1 MEGGRTLSKSIC
13 IIGAGIGGLT
23 AGAYLAKA
31 GYDVT
36 VLEKATTVGGSA
48 GWYVRKG
55 RMFPTGATIAF
66 GLEENGILR
75 KIVNE
80 LQIELP
86 VNDMSHP
93 MDVILPS
100 GKVSIYKSE
109 ESWEKEL
116 KLAFPERSGDVIN
129 FWDELAQLSQDV
141 LGVTESEVSLP
152 IRRLYDLGNLP
163 KFVVQHPKSVLRL
176 ARFARWTV
184 GDLLKRHNLDSYE
197 PLIHF
202 LDAQLIDAVQT
213 DVNEAAL
220 LPSSVALEIYRKG
233 SFTFENG
240 MGQLNKALSDKIEEL
255 GGRVLVASP
264 VQKVNY
270 DDSQK
275 KWSVE
280 SRKCTSTFNIVINNS
295 GISFG
300 PNTSYTDDGG
310 FSWGAFRLDAIVS
323 DEIKQELPKDSKLP
337 FAYQIVPNSTQSTLL
352 NRAHG
357 PVYVTFHNAKDKDGE
372 PIDKE
377 VAMTISVHTD
387 LSVWNTYSKEDYK
400 LNKEQLVGEILNE
413 VEQVI
418 PVKEKLKYLEAGS
431 PLTYEKFIGKSGV
444 GGFPLNVKN
453 AIIKPRGMR
462 SKLPQFYIVGE
473 HVFPGPG
480 TLSSSLSGYFAA
492 RAIMK
497 ENV

>member
-1 MEGGRTLSKSIC
+1 MKGGRPLTKSIC

-23 AGAYLAKA
+23 AGAYLGKA

-48 GWYVRKG
+48 GWYIRKG

-66 GLEENGILR
+66 GLEENGVLR

-86 VNDMSHP
+86 VNDMLHP

-100 GKVSIYKSE
+100 GKVSIYKSK

-116 KLAFPERSGDVIN
+116 KLAFPDRSSDVIK
-129 FWDELAQLSQDV
+129 FWEELNQLSQDV

-152 IRRLYDLGNLP
+152 IRRLYDLGTLP
-163 KFVVQHPKSVLRL
+163 KFLVKHPDAALRL
-176 ARFARWTV
+176 ARFARRTV
-184 GDLLKRHNLDSYE
+184 RDLLKRHNLDSYE
-197 PLIHF
+197 PFIHF

-213 DVNEAAL
+213 DVSEAAL
-220 LPSSVALEIYRKG
+220 LPSCVALSIYRKG

-240 MGQLNKALSDKIEEL
+240 MGQLCKALSDKMVEH
-255 GGRVLVASP
+255 GGRVLLKSP

-270 DDSQK
+270 DPIQK
-275 KWSVE
+275 KWGIE
-280 SRKCTSTFNIVINNS
+280 SKKCSSLFDIVINNS

-300 PNTSYTDDGG
+300 PKTSYTDDGE
-310 FSWGAFRLDAIVS
+310 FSWGAFRLDAIVTG
-323 DEIKQELPKDSKLP
+323 EIKKDLPKDSSLP
-337 FAYQIVPNSTQSTLL
+337 FAYQIVPSLSHSTLI
-352 NRAHG
+352 NQAHG
-357 PVYVTFHNAKDKDGE
+357 PVYVTFHNAKDKNGD
-372 PIDKE
+372 PVDNE

-387 LSVWNTYSKEDYK
+387 LSVWNAYSKEEYK
-400 LNKEQLVGEILNE
+400 LAKEQLVGEILNE

-418 PVKEKLKYLEAGS
+418 PVKEKLIYFEAGS

-444 GGFPLNVKN
+444 GGFPLTVKN
-453 AIIKPRGMR
+453 AISKPRGVR

-480 TLSSSLSGYFAA
+480 TLSSCLSGYYAA
-492 RAIMK
+492 RTIVK
-497 ENV
+497 EYS

>member
-1 MEGGRTLSKSIC
+1 MTKSIC

-48 GWYVRKG
+48 GWYIRKG

-66 GLEENGILR
+66 GLEEKGVLR
-75 KIVNE
+75 KILND
-80 LQIELP
+80 LQIKLP
-86 VNDMSHP
+86 VNDMLHP

-100 GKVSIYKSE
+100 GKVSIYKSK

-116 KLAFPERSGDVIN
+116 NQAFSDRSGDVIK
-129 FWDELAQLSQDV
+129 FWDELTQISQDV

-163 KFVVQHPKSVLRL
+163 KYLVQHPNSALRL

-184 GDLLKRHNLDSYE
+184 RDLLKRHNLELYE

-202 LDAQLIDAVQT
+202 LNAQLIDAVQT
-213 DVNEAAL
+213 DVSEAAL
-220 LPSSVALEIYRKG
+220 LPSSVALSIYRKG

-240 MGQLNKALSDKIEEL
+240 MGQLCKALSDKIEEL
-255 GGRVLVASP
+255 GGKVLVASP

-270 DDSQK
+270 DEIQK

-280 SRKCTSTFNIVINNS
+280 SRKYTSAFNIVINNS

-300 PNTSYTDDGG
+300 PNTSYTDDGE

-323 DEIKQELPKDSKLP
+323 DEIKQALPKDSKLP
-337 FAYQIVPNSTQSTLL
+337 FAYQIVPNSSQSTLI

-357 PVYVTFHNAKDKDGE
+357 PVYVTFHKAKDKDGE
-372 PIDKE
+372 PIDNE

-387 LSVWNTYSKEDYK
+387 LRIWNGYSKEDYK
-400 LNKEQLVGEILNE
+400 IAKEQLVSEILNE

-418 PVKEKLKYLEAGS
+418 PVKERLKYHEAGS

-444 GGFPLNVKN
+444 GGFPLTVKN
-453 AIIKPRGMR
+453 AISKPRGVR
-462 SKLPQFYIVGE
+462 STLPQFYIVGE

-480 TLSSSLSGYFAA
+480 TLSSCLSGYNAA

-497 ENV
+497 E